1 MINKKK
7 LGQNFLIDE
16 DIARKEI
23 DFCNISKNDIVLEV
37 GPGKGILTKIL
48 LSKCRKV
55 IAVEIDKELY
65 NKLHKKFTNQNIT
78 LINNDILKIDFN
90 NIEKFNKIV
99 SNLPFQISLP
109 FTIKL
114 LEYNFNKAVLIYQKE
129 FAERMVAKPGEKNYS
144 RLSILIYYKSICKI
158 IENIPKI
165 KFSPIP
171 KIDSSIVE
179 IIPRNKPPF
188 ELKNEKFYFDLIK
201 NLFSQKR
208 KKIKNNVKKYYD
220 IKINDL
226 PFKDNRIGELSPEK
240 IAFLSNFIYEKIGF
254 FLN

>member
-1 MINKKK
+1 MTIKKK

-16 DIARKEI
+16 EIARKEVEY
-23 DFCNISKNDIVLEV
+23 CNISEKDVVLEV

-48 LSKCRKV
+48 LSKSKKV

-65 NKLHKKFTNQNIT
+65 KKLKKKFLNQNIT
-78 LINNDILKIDFN
+78 LINKDILKLDFKD
-90 NIEKFNKIV
+90 IPIFNKIV

-114 LEYNFNKAVLIYQKE
+114 LEYNFNQAILIYQKE
-129 FAERMVAKPGEKNYS
+129 FAERMVAKPGNKNYS
-144 RLSILIYYKSICKI
+144 RLSILIYYKSLCKI
-158 IENIPKI
+158 IEDIPNI

-179 IIPRNKPPF
+179 IKPRNSPPF
-188 ELKNEKFYFDLIK
+188 NLKNEIFYFNLVK

-208 KKIKNNVKKYYD
+208 KKIKNNVKKYYN
-220 IKINDL
+220 IKKNDL
-226 PFKDNRIGELSPEK
+226 PFKDNRISELSPEK
-240 IAFLSNFIYEKIGF
+240 IAILSDYIYENKEV
-254 FLN
+254 